1 MPDNPPP
8 QQPPATR
15 RVEQVT
21 AAEIRARIKALGQE
35 HQYHAFISYARDPD
49 LGVARALRRALHGTG
64 ARWWQRGRLRVFLD
78 SENIATGAD
87 LPGLLRHALDG
98 SARMILLAS
107 EESVR
112 RPYVQQEIAHVLQ
125 TRSEHILVV
134 YTGGKASGTE
144 AIATLVE
151 HLPEELRAKFSRQ
164 RLWEELPAKARR
176 PLRGRADIRHIAAK
190 IAAGILD
197 LDPAALGRVEAR
209 RHRWRMA
216 TVATGFVLALV
227 AGLIGWKTYTDYLI
241 EQRKAA
247 ASLLSTA
254 AHAARADG
262 DLTSAAQF
270 DAAAWLTHPDPAIE
284 TDLINDQN
292 TALQTL
298 IPATGGAFSPD
309 GQLLTVTGL
318 TAKPRIWN
326 AAGSIPAADLAA
338 DIDLPRFVTGT
349 RILLGRDRAR
359 PGTILRWDLADPRH
373 PKDLPPIDTGYGKVT
388 AITADPSG
396 KTIAVG
402 GDAGRLRLWNLDG
415 PTPMGEVFR
424 AARADADVAALAF
437 SDDGQRLA
445 VGSINGSVDLW
456 RLGGDRPVHDSRPVP
471 VGGTSDSRFAFGPDA
486 DSVVILD
493 GHSNAFRWVLRNDPD
508 LIQYAGSQHLN
519 LGGAYTA
526 ALSPDGATMATMAN
540 NGTLQL
546 WNMTVPTDPL
556 PLGPPLKPIPARFTE
571 EAAFPTGATLTFS
584 PDGRSL
590 LADIGSQPAL
600 LWHLPTT
607 YFPGAALITSVKAAG
622 AGDSVLAV
630 HDGKMT
636 GVWTMTTPP
645 KLTAVRSH
653 TNGAG
658 TAVATS
664 GDGKVIAVGHDG
676 LAPAVQIHHGDGYAK
691 TATVTLPGAS
701 QLAVTALALNHDGT
715 TLAAATAGSPP
726 AVHLIDL
733 HDPAAAL
740 KPVPLAYESTRHVT
754 AMTFTPDGRRLAISG
769 SKLEIRDLAG
779 GSTVLTG
786 GAAATSLAF
795 TADGTGLAA
804 SSGGTAVSLWNVDSP
819 EPVATLPETPAVN
832 GPPTAPAAFSPDG
845 RTLATGANDGHV
857 RLWNVTDRTKP
868 TLIGNPL
875 TSSVS
880 VTDRYLTSRRYTAGV
895 QAVGWSAD
903 GRMLAAANVDG
914 TVRMWDMDP
923 RRIIDRICE
932 ATGANLTEQIW
943 QRYVP
948 TLDYDPPCTRPAG
961 AAALAEV
968 PAENLA
974 SAGPGGG
981 GGACKAEQLKFAYGK
996 RTESQWGHQF
1006 TVQLEI
1012 TNTSDG
1018 ACGLSGS
1025 PDIVFTGPDHP
1036 RYGPRY
1042 RPRGEPHSANE
1053 VMLAAGARARV
1064 DLTYLVADPGEEGSW
1079 SPDKIKLTLPAGG
1092 GVLELAWPADE
1103 PVVRQDAA
1111 STPGTFVGTFM
1122 LDS

>member
-1 MPDNPPP
+1 MPDNTPPE
-8 QQPPATR
+8 QPPATTK
-15 RVEQVT
+15 VEQVT

-49 LGVARALRRALHGTG
+49 LGVARALRGALHGTG
-64 ARWWQRGRLRVFLD
+64 TRWWQRGRLRVFLD

-87 LPGLLRHALDG
+87 LPGRLRNALDG

-112 RPYVQQEIAHVLQ
+112 RPYVQQEIAHLLK
-125 TRSEHILVV
+125 TRSEHILIV
-134 YTGGKASGTE
+134 YTGGKASGTQ

-151 HLPEELRAKFSRQ
+151 HLPEELRGKFSRQ

-176 PLRGRADIRHIAAK
+176 PLRGRAEIRHIAAK

-216 TVATGFVLALV
+216 TVAAGFVLALV
-227 AGLIGWKTYTDYLI
+227 AGTILWRVYTDYLL
-241 EQRKAA
+241 EQEKAA
-247 ASLLSTA
+247 AQLLSTA

-262 DLTSAAQF
+262 DPTSAAQF
-270 DAAAWLTHPDPAIE
+270 DAAAWLTHADPTIE

-318 TAKPRIWN
+318 THKPRIWN
-326 AAGSIPAADLAA
+326 AAGSIPAADLAT
-338 DIDLPRFVTGT
+338 DIDLPRFVSGT
-349 RILLGRDRAR
+349 RILLGRDRANA
-359 PGTILRWDLADPRH
+359 GTILRWDLADPQH

-388 AITADPSG
+388 AMTADPSG
-396 KTIAVG
+396 KTLAVG
-402 GDAGRLRLWNLDG
+402 GDKGQLRLWSLDTV
-415 PTPMGEVFR
+415 TPL
-424 AARADADVAALAF
+424 ADAVQAPRSDAAVVALAF
-437 SDDGQRLA
+437 SDDGRRLA
-445 VGSINGSVDLW
+445 AGSVSGSVDLW
-456 RLGGDRPVHDSRPVP
+456 RLEGSQPVHDSRPVP
-471 VGGTSDSRFAFGPDA
+471 VGGSSDSRFAFGPDA
-486 DSVVILD
+486 DSVIILD

-556 PLGPPLKPIPARFTE
+556 PLGPPLKPIPARFVE
-571 EAAFPTGATLTFS
+571 EAAFPDRATLTFS
-584 PDGRSL
+584 PDGRTL

-607 YFPGAALITSVKAAG
+607 YFPGAGLISSVKSAG
-622 AGDSVLAV
+622 IGDYVVSV
-630 HDGKMT
+630 HDGTMT

-645 KLTAVRSH
+645 KTTTLRSD
-653 TNGAG
+653 TGGAG

-664 GDGKVIAVGHDG
+664 ADGKVIAAGHDG
-676 LAPAVQIHHGDGYAK
+676 LAPTVQIRYGDGYTK
-691 TATVTLPGAS
+691 TATVTLPGGT
-701 QLAVTALALNHDGT
+701 QIPVTALALNSDGT
-715 TLAAATAGSPP
+715 TLAAATAANP
-726 AVHLIDL
+726 AAVYLIDL
-733 HDPAAAL
+733 NAPAATL
-740 KPVPLAYESTRHVT
+740 KPAPLKFKSTANVT
-754 AMTFTPDGRRLAISG
+754 AMKFTPDGRRLAISG
-769 SKLEIRDLAG
+769 SELEIRDLAG
-779 GSTVLTG
+779 GSTILTG
-786 GAAATSLAF
+786 GGGASSLAF
-795 TADGTGLAA
+795 TADGAGLAA
-804 SSGGTAVSLWNVDSP
+804 SSGGTSVSLWNVDSP
-819 EPVATLPETPAVN
+819 EPVATLPETPAIN

-845 RTLATGANDGHV
+845 RTLATGANDGFV
-857 RLWNVTDRTKP
+857 RLWNVTDRSQP

-875 TSSVS
+875 VSSVS

-923 RRIIDRICE
+923 RRVIDRICE

-943 QRYVP
+943 ERYVP

-961 AAALAEV
+961 AAAPAEV

-974 SAGPGGG
+974 SVGPGGD
-981 GGACKAEQLKFAYGK
+981 GGACKAEQLKFGYGK

-1006 TVQLEI
+1006 TVALEI

-1018 ACGLSGS
+1018 ACGLFGD
-1025 PDIVFTGPDHP
+1025 PDVTLNGPDH
-1036 RYGPRY
+1036 RQYGPVY
-1042 RPRGEPHSANE
+1042 RPRGDSHGANE

-1064 DLTYLVADPGEEGSW
+1064 DLTYLVADVGEDGAW
-1079 SPDKIKLTLPAGG
+1079 QPDKVKLTLPGG
-1092 GVLELAWPADE
+1092 GGILELPWPAGT

-1111 STPGTFVGTFM
+1111 STPGTFVGTFL